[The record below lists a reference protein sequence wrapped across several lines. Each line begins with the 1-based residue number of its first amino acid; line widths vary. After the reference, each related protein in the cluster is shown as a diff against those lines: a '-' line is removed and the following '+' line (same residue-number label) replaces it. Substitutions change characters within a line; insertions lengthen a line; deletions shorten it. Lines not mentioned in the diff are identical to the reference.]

1 MLFYQERIQDLY
13 RRLETSEQGLSNH
26 EAAARLKS
34 HGRNEIVVKGEP
46 WWHQVVEPFRNV
58 FMLVLLGAAV
68 LSLTTGHLTDGIIVM
83 VIVGV
88 SAVIFYVQNYSTSR
102 VLKALR
108 QYNKQ
113 LVEVWRGG
121 EAISVASE
129 ELVPGDV
136 VGCHEG
142 DKVPADLR
150 LVRADTLRCDESM
163 LTGESL
169 PTTKQLHPLTGE
181 HQPFEQSNM
190 LFQGSFIVSGDSLG
204 VVVATGNQTEFGRLA
219 TLAEGERMTSP
230 VQAKINRL
238 VTQLML
244 AAIGLAAIV
253 LALELFRGI
262 SPSEAIR
269 FALSLTVSLVPED
282 LPVALSIILVL
293 GVRRMAKRHALV
305 RNMQAIE
312 DLGMVTVIA
321 TDKTGTLTKNQLAVH
336 QIWQPEGAGRRVV
349 AAGLAALAANQT
361 DGRTHDPLDH
371 ALLEAAERMRGKIP
385 KSYRLHASLPFE
397 QTAAMSGNVW
407 RAGQGFEIVIKGAPE
422 GIFKLSR
429 LSGQA
434 LSAAET
440 AFEHLT
446 SQGWRVL
453 ALTHTSTRREVAKL
467 HELPKTG
474 WEFDGL
480 LAVADELRPEAAA
493 AIKTARQAG
502 IEVIMITGDH
512 RNTAYTIGKHLGL
525 VTTPNQVLDSS
536 QADSMPESGLRR
548 ALQTVRVF
556 ARVTPET
563 KFRLLGALKKREIAA
578 MTGDGV
584 NDVPALRN
592 AHVGIAMGSG
602 SALAREAGDIVLL
615 DNNFKSI
622 VEAIREGRA
631 IVSNIRRMLF
641 YLLSTSAGEVLTMI
655 GALVL
660 GLPLP
665 VAAVQILWINLVT
678 DTALVIPLGLE
689 PAERHAMKTPPRDPK
704 APILDPVMIVR
715 MVLVAAVMAS
725 AALATFHYLLQNHTT
740 EYART
745 VTFSVLVVCQWANA
759 LNARAE
765 VASAFS
771 RLRVPNKSLAFGL
784 SAALV
789 MQILALTI
797 LAPLLHLVPV
807 AWTDVVLYSALGA
820 VAVIAVSELHKLTV
834 RR

>member
-1 MLFYQERIQDLY
+1 MLFYQERIQDIY
-13 RRLETSEQGLSNH
+13 RHFETTEQGLSNH
-26 EAAARLKS
+26 EAASRLKS
-34 HGRNEIVVKGEP
+34 HGRNEIVVTTEP
-46 WWHQVVEPFRNV
+46 WWHKVIEPFRNV
-58 FMLVLLGAAV
+58 FVLVLLGAAI
-68 LSLTTGHLTDGIIVM
+68 LSLTTGHLTDGLIVL

-113 LVEVWRGG
+113 MVEVWRGG
-121 EAISVASE
+121 EAMSVASE

-150 LVRADTLRCDESM
+150 LVRVQDLRCDESM

-169 PTTKQLHPLTGE
+169 PTAKQLHPLTGE

-190 LFQGSFIVSGDSLG
+190 LFQGSFIVSGDGLG
-204 VVVATGNQTEFGRLA
+204 VVVATGNHTEFGRLA

-230 VQAKINRL
+230 VQAKINKL

-244 AAIGLAAIV
+244 AAIGLAALV
-253 LALELFRGI
+253 LALELVRGI
-262 SPSEAIR
+262 GPAEAIR

-293 GVRRMAKRHALV
+293 GIRRMAKRHALV

-336 QIWQPEGAGRRVV
+336 QIWQPAGAGRRVV

-371 ALLEAAERMRGKIP
+371 ALLEAAARLRAKIP
-385 KSYRLHASLPFE
+385 KSYRLHASLPFD
-397 QTAAMSGNVW
+397 QNAAMSGNVW
-407 RAGQGFEIVIKGAPE
+407 RAGQGFEIVLKGAPE
-422 GIFKLSR
+422 GLLQLCR
-429 LSGQA
+429 LSGQEHDQAMVA
-434 LSAAET
+434 L
-440 AFEHLT
+440 EHLT
-446 SQGWRVL
+446 GQGWRVL
-453 ALTHTSTRREVAKL
+453 ALAHTSTRREVSKL

-474 WEFDGL
+474 WVFDGL
-480 LAVADELRPEAAA
+480 LAVADEVRPEAAA
-493 AIKTARQAG
+493 AIQTARQAG

-512 RNTAYTIGKHLGL
+512 RNTAYTIGRHLGL
-525 VTTPNQVLDSS
+525 VSAPSQVLDST
-536 QADSMPESGLRR
+536 QADVMPESGLRR
-548 ALQTVRVF
+548 ALQTARVF

-563 KFRLLGALKKREIAA
+563 KYRLLGALKKREIAA

-631 IVSNIRRMLF
+631 IVANIRRMLF
-641 YLLSTSAGEVLTMI
+641 YLLATSAGEVLTMI

-665 VAAVQILWINLVT
+665 VVAVQILWINLVT

-689 PAERHAMKTPPRDPK
+689 PAERQTMTTPPRDPK

-715 MVLVAAVMAS
+715 MVLVAAVMA
-725 AALATFHYLLQNHTT
+725 AVALATFYLLLRGHDTD
-740 EYART
+740 YART

-759 LNARAE
+759 INARTE
-765 VASAFS
+765 SASVFT
-771 RLRVPNKSLAFGL
+771 RFRVPNRSLRIGL
-784 SAALV
+784 SAAFV
-789 MQILALTI
+789 MQVLALTV
-797 LAPLLHLVPV
+797 LAPVLHLVPV
-807 AWTDVVLYSALGA
+807 TLTDILLYNGLAI
-820 VAVIAVSELHKLTV
+820 VAVIAVSELHKLSV